1 MERLILAII
10 AAVAVWLTM
19 MLGIMVIHED
29 DCAAVG
35 GEPTVKFNLEWGCV
49 KKRERIEIPK
59 PVRRMT

>member
-1 MERLILAII
+1 
-10 AAVAVWLTM
+10 LTM